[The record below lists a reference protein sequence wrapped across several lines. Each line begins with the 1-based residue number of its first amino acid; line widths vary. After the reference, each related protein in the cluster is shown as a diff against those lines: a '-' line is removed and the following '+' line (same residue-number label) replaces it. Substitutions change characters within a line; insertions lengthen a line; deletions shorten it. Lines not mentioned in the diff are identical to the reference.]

1 MMRPDNVPL
10 GCCAPGEAVRVESLG
25 TDTVFTS
32 RLRAMGIHDGVE
44 LDVIR
49 AGTTMIVR
57 LNHGSRLCLRGDDVA
72 QIWVSPAPPIP
83 ADPGTWPNVESS
95 SEIVDAR
102 H

>member
-1 MMRPDNVPL
+1 MMRSDSVPL
-10 GCCAPGEAVRVESLG
+10 GCCTPGEAVRVESLG

-49 AGTTMIVR
+49 TGSTMIVR

-72 QIWVSPAPPIP
+72 HIWVSPTRPAP
-83 ADPGTWPNVESS
+83 ADSKTWPQAELAP
-95 SEIVDAR
+95 ERADAR
-102 H
+102 Y

>member
-1 MMRPDNVPL
+1 MMSPENIPL

-25 TDTVFTS
+25 TDTSFSS

-44 LDVIR
+44 LDVVR
-49 AGTTMIVR
+49 TGATMIVR

-72 QIWVSPAPPIP
+72 HIWVSPARSIP
-83 ADPGTWPNVESS
+83 EDSVSFSHPELNPESAN
-95 SEIVDAR
+95 AR